1 MEFLEFFENL
11 LEFSEKNEF
20 WGNIFGKFSH
30 KTEKVKKKM
39 AFGWQILEFLNTF
52 A

>member
-20 WGNIFGKFSH
+20 RGNIFGKFSH
-30 KTEKVKKKM
+30 EAEKVKKKL
-39 AFGWQILEFLNTF
+39 AFGWQILEFLNKF

>member
-30 KTEKVKKKM
+30 KTEKVKKNWLWL
-39 AFGWQILEFLNTF
+39 ANS
-52 A
+52 